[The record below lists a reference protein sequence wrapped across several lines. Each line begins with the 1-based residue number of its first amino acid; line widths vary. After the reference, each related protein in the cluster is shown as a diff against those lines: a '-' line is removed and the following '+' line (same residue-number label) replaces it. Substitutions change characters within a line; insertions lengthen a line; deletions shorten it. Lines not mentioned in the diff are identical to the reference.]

1 MRYFRHFCLASL
13 LLTAALAGFNYRVD
27 PYAIYQEY
35 LNDGTPIRVMNER
48 IFKTV
53 KLARTH
59 SDVVFIGSSRTD
71 IGIGREQPALASKQL
86 SNLATFG
93 QPILETRRLF
103 ELAVREGKP
112 HTVVIGLDFFAF
124 NTLFAPPSDY
134 VEDNYT
140 ALRPASL
147 LLSVSTL
154 TDSLSK
160 YRHPL
165 PVTGDCCY
173 ANGFRLAND
182 SAYLSGKYH
191 HYFAASERM
200 YLMEKYLPYP
210 QCAFAFTPAGN
221 EHQSSLAD
229 LRAIFELAQQQ
240 KIDLRLFISP
250 SHARQWETLAA
261 AGLWKD
267 WEYWKQQLIALN
279 EQTAAQTGKPA
290 FPLWDFSGY
299 DAVSSEDLPDEETSG
314 LMKNYSD
321 SSHYVPALG
330 QRIIARLFGANDN
343 WGLTLNHDNLSNH
356 LAQIRQARQQY
367 RATHPRDIAEIET
380 LARETRQAKHCP
392 ANSS

>member
-124 NTLFAPPSDY
+124 NAFFVPPPDY
-134 VEDNYT
+134 VDENY
-140 ALRPASL
+140 AELRRASL
-147 LLSVSTL
+147 LLSISTL
-154 TDSLSK
+154 SDSIEK
-160 YRHPL
+160 YNHPQ
-165 PVTGDCCY
+165 PSSGDCCY
-173 ANGFRLAND
+173 SNGFRLLTD
-182 SAYLSGKYH
+182 PAYLIGKYQ
-191 HYFAASERM
+191 HYFSSSE
-200 YLMEKYLPYP
+200 LMFLTKNYLPYP
-210 QCAFAFTPAGN
+210 QCAFSFTTL
-221 EHQSSLAD
+221 EHSESSTFDDLNAILKLAHLHHVD
-229 LRAIFELAQQQ
+229 LH
-240 KIDLRLFISP
+240 LFISP
-250 SHARQWETLAA
+250 SHALQWETLAA
-261 AGLWKD
+261 SGLWKD
-267 WEYWKQQLIALN
+267 WEYWKRQLVALN
-279 EQTAAQTGKPA
+279 EQSAAETGEQA

-299 DAVSSEDLPDEETSG
+299 DEVSSEDLPDKETSG

-321 SSHYVPALG
+321 SSHYTPALG
-330 QRIIARLFGANDN
+330 ERVVTQLFNGMSN
-343 WGLTLNHDNLSNH
+343 WGVKLISANLESE
-356 LAQIRQARQQY
+356 LARIRNARQSY
-367 RATHPRDIAEIET
+367 RSTHTRDVADIEA
-380 LARETRQAKHCP
+380 LARKIAPNKRCTKK
-392 ANSS
+392 